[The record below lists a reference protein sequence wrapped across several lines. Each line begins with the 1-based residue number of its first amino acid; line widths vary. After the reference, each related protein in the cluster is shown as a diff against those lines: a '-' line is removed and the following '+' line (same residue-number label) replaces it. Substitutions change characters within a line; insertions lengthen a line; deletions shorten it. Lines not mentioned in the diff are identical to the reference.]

1 MQNDIYST
9 TLKSLKDE
17 YKYRENRIRTND
29 NHCSV
34 RRMRCLAFLKEA
46 GFPNQ
51 RKKEPQQQQENKDLE
66 HQEERSLHAYLW
78 LIRIDVRQ
86 KPSQHCKVLILQL

>member
-9 TLKSLKDE
+9 TLKSLKEE
-17 YKYRENRIRTND
+17 YKYRENRICTND

-51 RKKEPQQQQENKDLE
+51 RK
-66 HQEERSLHAYLW
+66 SLSGATSINYSHDITVYVSNLAVFKKLNY
-78 LIRIDVRQ
+78 
-86 KPSQHCKVLILQL
+86 KPIKM

>member
-9 TLKSLKDE
+9 TLKSFKEE
-17 YKYRENRIRTND
+17 YKYRENIIRTND

-34 RRMRCLAFLKEA
+34 RRVRCLAFLKEA

-51 RKKEPQQQQENKDLE
+51 RKKEQ
-66 HQEERSLHAYLW
+66 
-78 LIRIDVRQ
+78 
-86 KPSQHCKVLILQL
+86 